1 MPETVAGRSLGIT
14 GRSLGI
20 AGRSVSVPRA
30 SVREALVR
38 AAGVLSEAGC
48 EAPRL
53 DAELLL
59 AFALGCD
66 RAELVLRVR
75 EPLGAFVQARFEEL
89 LARRVARE
97 PVAYITGV
105 KEFRWLSLTVDRRVL
120 IPRPETELLVEVGLS
135 LPEGA
140 RVADVGTGSGAIAL
154 ALKQERPDLEV
165 VGIDLS
171 PDALEVARGNAA
183 RLGLDVSFRQA
194 DLLGGGDY
202 DAVLANLP
210 YVASSSAVALES
222 SVYEP
227 AIALYAGDD
236 GLAVLRRLIAMLAV
250 AKVPVA
256 ALEVGFDQAAAVEA
270 LLVAAGLRSVQRL
283 PDLAGHDRVVLG
295 RR

>member
-1 MPETVAGRSLGIT
+1 MPETVAGW
-14 GRSLGI
+14 
-20 AGRSVSVPRA
+20 SVSA
-30 SVREALVR
+30 SVREALRR
-38 AAGVLSEAGC
+38 AKSVLSEARC

-66 RAELVLRVR
+66 RAELILRAR
-75 EPLGAFVQARFEEL
+75 EPLDASVQGRFEEL
-89 LARRVARE
+89 LARRLARE

-120 IPRPETELLVEVGLS
+120 IPRPETELLVEVALS

-140 RVADVGTGSGAIAL
+140 RVADVGTGSGAVAL
-154 ALKQERPDLEV
+154 ALKQERPDLEI

-171 PDALEVARGNAA
+171 PDALAVAHGNAA
-183 RLGLDVSFRQA
+183 RLGLDVIFRQA
-194 DLLGGGDY
+194 DLLDGGDY

-210 YVASSSAVALES
+210 YVASSGELALES
-222 SVYEP
+222 SLYEP

-236 GLAVLRRLIAMLAV
+236 GLAALRRLIAMLAV
-250 AKVPVA
+250 AKVPVT
-256 ALEVGFDQAAAVEA
+256 ALEVAFDQAAAVEA
-270 LLVAAGLRSVQRL
+270 LLVAAGFGSVERL